1 MKSMVVHAPHD
12 ARVEELPPDKTFSA
26 IATMRVIS
34 SGICAADSYLWS
46 GDHPWE
52 ISYPI
57 VPGHELFGELI
68 AVNDEIKESFPV
80 GSKVAV
86 QVLVPCYSC
95 EMCQEEIFNMCL
107 SKRHFGSTFRGA
119 FSELVAIPQGAR
131 MHRYSKD
138 VDEAV
143 GGLSETMANA
153 IYCSKRAGLKGQESV
168 LILGMGSIGACLAN
182 YLVKTF
188 PEMKITVL
196 TSSLEKLKV
205 LQDLGVNGTTLEE
218 LERSNK
224 SFDTVFE
231 VSGAEKN
238 LQAGVRAIKVR
249 GTLMIYGVFKKPGLL
264 DFNQIGEFKELHVIG
279 GHLADD
285 KSFEASVEF
294 LSLHQQDLK
303 RLISKVVDFS
313 NFATAFDPKTSSQFK
328 VIFQPR
334 MEKSNGR

>member
-1 MKSMVVHAPHD
+1 MKSLVLHAPHD
-12 ARVEELPPDKTFSA
+12 IRVEELLPDVTFSP

-46 GDHPWE
+46 GDHPWD

-68 AVNDEIKESFPV
+68 AVNDAIKESYPV

-95 EMCQEEIFNMCL
+95 DMCEKEIFNMCL
-107 SKRHFGSTFRGA
+107 STRHFGSTFRGA
-119 FSELVAIPQGAR
+119 FSDLVIIPQGAR
-131 MHRYSKD
+131 MHRYSTYI
-138 VDEAV
+138 DEAV

-153 IYCSKRAGLKGQESV
+153 IYCSSRAGLSGQESV
-168 LILGMGSIGACLAN
+168 LILGMGAVGACLAI
-182 YLVKTF
+182 YLMKTF

-196 TSSLEKLKV
+196 TSTIEKLEL
-205 LQDLGVNGTTLEE
+205 LQKLGVNGTTLAK
-218 LERSNK
+218 LETSNE
-224 SFDTVFE
+224 SFDVVFE

-238 LQAGVRAIKVR
+238 LQAGLRAIKVR
-249 GTLMIYGVFKKPGLL
+249 GTLMIYGVFKKPGVL
-264 DFNQIGEFKELHVIG
+264 DFNQIGEFKELKVIG

-285 KSFEASVEF
+285 KSFDASVEF

-303 RLISKVVDFS
+303 VLISKIVDFS
-313 NFATAFDPKTSSQFK
+313 NFSSAFDSQAGSHFK

-334 MEKSNGR
+334 MEKSDGR